1 MSVVVGVVAVIVA
14 VISIIYTVIVAV
26 ISIVNLVITI
36 ITITIKMNIMITMTL
51 PFLHKQSHRSFA
63 CLSVCLPPN
72 FCATICQGNAVLR
85 LLGLRQGEGGGAGA
99 GAASAAAETASFS

>member
-1 MSVVVGVVAVIVA
+1 VSVVVGVVAVIVA
-14 VISIIYTVIVAV
+14 VII
-26 ISIVNLVITI
+26 IVNLVITI

-63 CLSVCLPPN
+63 CLSVCRPPN

-85 LLGLRQGEGGGAGA
+85 LQWLREGEGGGIGA
-99 GAASAAAETASFS
+99 GAASAAAETTSFS